1 MVEDPEK
8 RFIFTIARSAD
19 HSGGPRPIAV
29 EVRDLDRAQVEHL
42 RGLLAGRLGPG
53 YEAAIDGAVV
63 ARGPDDAARALSPS
77 PATVAL
83 AVEEQARRLTEMAV
97 QQHEYCY
104 AELQRMRRDYEEE
117 FAQERAVLR
126 TLRQRWMEWICD
138 DKIRIDDVLRF
149 LGDTVTSALKDKD
162 ADKQADPPRG

>member
-1 MVEDPEK
+1 MAVDLEK

-19 HSGGPRPIAV
+19 QPGGPRPIAV
-29 EVRDLDRAQVEHL
+29 EVRDLDRGQVEHL

-53 YEAAIDGAVV
+53 YEAAIDGEVV
-63 ARGPDDAARALSPS
+63 ARGPDDARAHLAA
-77 PATVAL
+77 PAPVSL
-83 AVEEQARRLTEMAV
+83 AIEEQARRLTEMAV

-162 ADKQADPPRG
+162 ADKHTDAPKG